1 MMLLSVYVKDCDRK
15 TKCTYFLIKDD
26 YILMIYIMNIL
37 FGIKLA
43 LILKKN
49 LRANLYRQQKV
60 LKTKTRSYD
69 YKVTDFRDEEVPK
82 IYSNCTY
89 LAVKLLDSILKRN
102 EDYHWQVF

>member
-1 MMLLSVYVKDCDRK
+1 
-15 TKCTYFLIKDD
+15 
-26 YILMIYIMNIL
+26 MIYIMNIL

-43 LILKKN
+43 LI

-82 IYSNCTY
+82 IDSNCTY